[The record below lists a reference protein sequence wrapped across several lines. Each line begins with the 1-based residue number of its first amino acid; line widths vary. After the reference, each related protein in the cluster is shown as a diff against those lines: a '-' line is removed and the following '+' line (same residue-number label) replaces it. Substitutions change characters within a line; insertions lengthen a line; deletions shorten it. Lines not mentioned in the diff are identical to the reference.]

1 MKTINHIKKSLFTA
15 VVVISCVHAPKVLA
29 QNAIVTSMPTNHAP
43 LNPDRPDFIDFEVAA
58 GTTKIKART
67 FQYERKEKKYTPL
80 ELTTTLLNDAGM
92 VTYQKV
98 ENLLDFKEYQTTY
111 KTYDSLNRV
120 TKLATYYITGKDTLP
135 QVTTITYSG
144 TNPLIVSWNNDTETL
159 HEKMYF
165 DANGVVIKKEIL
177 ETLEDVTSIT
187 SIATYDPI
195 TQKGTFTGYYPEG
208 GSEDFAL
215 EYKNG
220 KLIREYIT
228 SEATDFISQII
239 TYDEKGSKV
248 LVRKRYVDTQR
259 EVTYLEKQLTYQ
271 DGQWVAAIHD
281 IDDNCSTQRGTVC
294 FIFREITSESGTIE
308 PSKEQA
314 EAVYK
319 ALEFPKSKSPW

>member
-1 MKTINHIKKSLFTA
+1 MKTINHFKKLLFTA
-15 VVVISCVHAPKVLA
+15 VVVISCVYASTALA
-29 QNAIVTSMPTNHAP
+29 QEAIITSMPINHAP
-43 LNPDRPDFIDFEVAA
+43 LNPDRPDFIDLEVAM
-58 GTTKIKART
+58 GTSKIKARK
-67 FQYERKEKKYTPL
+67 FQYDRKEKKYTPL
-80 ELTTTLLNDAGM
+80 ELTTTLLNEAGM
-92 VTYQKV
+92 VTFQRID
-98 ENLLDFKEYQTTY
+98 NLLERKDDQTTY
-111 KTYDSLNRV
+111 KTYDSLNRI
-120 TKLATYYITGKDTLP
+120 TKSATYYITNNDTLP
-135 QVTTITYSG
+135 SLTTITYSG
-144 TNPLIVSWNNDTETL
+144 TNPLIASWNNDTETL
-159 HEKMYF
+159 YEKMYF
-165 DANGVVIKKEIL
+165 DANGVVIKKEII

-187 SIATYDPI
+187 SVATYDPI

-208 GSEDFAL
+208 GSEEFAL

-220 KLIREYIT
+220 KLVKENIT

-294 FIFREITSESGTIE
+294 FIFREITSKLGTIK

-319 ALEFPKSKSPW
+319 ALEFPKNKAPW

>member
-1 MKTINHIKKSLFTA
+1 MKTINHLKKLLFTA
-15 VVVISCVHAPKVLA
+15 VVVISSVYAPTALA
-29 QNAIVTSMPTNHAP
+29 QEAIVTSMPINHAP
-43 LNPDRPDFIDFEVAA
+43 LNPDRPDFIDLEVAA
-58 GTTKIKART
+58 GTTKIKVRT
-67 FQYERKEKKYTPL
+67 FQYNHKEKKYTPI
-80 ELTTTLLNDAGM
+80 ELITTSLNEAGM
-92 VTYQKV
+92 VTYQRI
-98 ENLLDFKEYQTTY
+98 ENLVEFKDYQTTY

-120 TKLATYYITGKDTLP
+120 TKSATYYITNNDTLP
-135 QVTTITYSG
+135 SLTTITYSG
-144 TNPLIVSWNNDTETL
+144 TNPLIASWNNDTETL

-165 DANGVVIKKEIL
+165 DANGVVIKKEII

-187 SIATYDPI
+187 SIATYDSI
-195 TQKGTFTGYYPEG
+195 SQKGTFTGYYPEG

-220 KLIREYIT
+220 KLIKENIT

-294 FIFREITSESGTIE
+294 FIFREITSKLGTIK
-308 PSKEQA
+308 PSKEQG

>member
-1 MKTINHIKKSLFTA
+1 MKTINHLKKLLFTA
-15 VVVISCVHAPKVLA
+15 VVVISCVNGSVVLA
-29 QNAIVTSMPTNHAP
+29 QDAIATGMPSNNAP
-43 LNPDRPDFIDFEVAA
+43 LNPNRSDFIDLEVAS

-67 FQYERKEKKYTPL
+67 FQYDRKEKKYTPL
-80 ELTTTLLNDAGM
+80 ELTTTLLNEAGM
-92 VTYQKV
+92 VTFQRID
-98 ENLLDFKEYQTTY
+98 NLLERKDYQTTY
-111 KTYDSLNRV
+111 KTYDSLNRI
-120 TKLATYYITGKDTLP
+120 TKTATYYITNNDTLP
-135 QVTTITYSG
+135 SLTTITYSG
-144 TNPLIVSWNNDTETL
+144 TNPLIASWNNDTETL
-159 HEKMYF
+159 YEKMYF

-177 ETLEDVTSIT
+177 ETLEDATSIT

-195 TQKGTFTGYYPEG
+195 TQKGTFTGYFPEG
-208 GSEDFAL
+208 GSEDFAI

-220 KLIREYIT
+220 KLINENIT

-281 IDDNCSTQRGTVC
+281 IDDNCSTQLGTVC
-294 FIFREITSESGTIE
+294 FIFREITSNSETIE

-319 ALEFPKSKSPW
+319 ALEFPKSKAPW